1 MAKTMLKLVKSLPEM
16 IDEYGALSERKRLI
30 EKEQELIKH
39 QIDAQINLGDAEVV
53 TESGEI
59 YQADKFYP
67 MKKRIAVEKFHAID
81 PDTFWRV
88 ASVTMKDATAVLTA
102 DVLHEVTE
110 IEVGLVP
117 QLTISKKK
125 I

>member
-30 EKEQELIKH
+30 EKEQELIKQ
-39 QIDAQINLGDAEVV
+39 QIDMQINLGDEQVATADGEV
-53 TESGEI
+53 
-59 YQADKFYP
+59 YRADKFYP
-67 MKKRIAVEKFHAID
+67 TKKRIAAEKFHAID

-88 ASVTMKDATAVLTA
+88 ASVSMKDATAVLTP

-110 IEVGLVP
+110 VEVGLVP
-117 QLTISKKK
+117 QLTISKRKE
-125 I
+125 